1 MAGID
6 SLVKSAVGSLAKDK
20 VSGMLTPNQLELAS
34 FVMSPQ
40 YYLAEKGISK
50 IADILGYGSDYKELQ
65 QGAKDEK
72 AYGKE
77 VARDTLGDM
86 LPDVLGDFVRAT
98 PRSDEPYDPYNGY
111 YSQDVNDWI
120 ETSNSTPEK
129 LNAFENLV
137 RDMNY
142 GTQTPGQGKY
152 VGPLSEDN
160 PLFDAQVSNLPYD
173 LKSTPISGAPEDFD
187 PALLASIMRGDNAN
201 TADNSFVDDVGEMT
215 IVGDR
220 TPSSN
225 LAPIDFGGM
234 MDYGDVFGGGG
245 GRGDDSYSYSNA
257 MAKGGRV
264 CSCHK

>member
-50 IADILGYGSDYKELQ
+50 IADILGYGQEVKNLQADAKADKDYTKEIF
-65 QGAKDEK
+65 
-72 AYGKE
+72 
-77 VARDTLGDM
+77 RDAVGNV
-86 LPDVLGDFVRAT
+86 LPDSIGDFVRAT

-129 LNAFENLV
+129 LDAFENLV

-152 VGPLSEDN
+152 VGPLPEDN
-160 PLFDAQVSNLPYD
+160 PMFDARVSNLPYD
-173 LKSTPISGAPEDFD
+173 LKSTPTSGAPEDFD
-187 PALLASIMRGDNAN
+187 PALLASIMRGDNPN
-201 TADNSFVDDVGEMT
+201 TADNSFVDDLGEMT

-225 LAPIDFGGM
+225 MAPIDFGGM
-234 MDYGDVFGGGG
+234 MDYGDVLGGGG
-245 GRGDDSYSYSNA
+245 KLEEYFASQYKRGGQICGC
-257 MAKGGRV
+257 K
-264 CSCHK
+264 K